1 MELNEKRQIRWYEVI
16 YVLVLIALLG
26 LSVLFMNPHKVAVLD
41 VDRVFKELGMPQK
54 IEKDR
59 LKMDAYVKG
68 TSLVQAY
75 NTRMGSLKEKL
86 ADAKTQAE
94 KDKIQAQVKASSEQF
109 QETVAPIQSSLQA
122 YEAGVV
128 ATFRR
133 RLQPFVAKA
142 AQKRRV
148 DVVMYAGPSL
158 LYVRNK
164 ADITDDVIAASKT
177 FFEKDMPMVDPALG
191 GGKPA
196 PRK

>member
-1 MELNEKRQIRWYEVI
+1 MEMNERRTIRWYEII
-16 YVLVLIALLG
+16 YVLVLILILG
-26 LSVLFMNPHKVAVLD
+26 FSVLFMNPHKVAILD
-41 VDRVFKELGMPQK
+41 IDRVFKELGMPQK

-59 LKMDAYVKG
+59 AKLEPFIKG
-68 TSLVQAY
+68 SALLQAY
-75 NTRMGSLKEKL
+75 NTRMNGLKEKL
-86 ADAKTQAE
+86 DDARTQADRE
-94 KDKIQAQVKASSEQF
+94 KIQAQVKSANAQF
-109 QETVAPIQSSLQA
+109 QESLAPIQSSLQS

-148 DVVMYAGPSL
+148 DVVLYSGPNV

-164 ADITDDVIAASKT
+164 ADITDDVIKESKAM
-177 FFEKDMPMVDPALG
+177 FEKEMPLIDPALG
-191 GGKPA
+191 GKSA